1 MLYNKRSTTEDDQD
15 RTLRTIEGIG
25 RTPSKSTYGRYEQEE
40 EQLQS
45 SHEDLFLNLAHTDA
59 GIATAPLN
67 KSERRRV
74 SSKILLNVECEL

>member
-25 RTPSKSTYGRYEQEE
+25 RTPSKSTYGRHGQEE

-45 SHEDLFLNLAHTDA
+45 SHEDLFLNLAHADA
-59 GIATAPLN
+59 GIATEPLN

-74 SSKILLNVECEL
+74 SSKILLNVE